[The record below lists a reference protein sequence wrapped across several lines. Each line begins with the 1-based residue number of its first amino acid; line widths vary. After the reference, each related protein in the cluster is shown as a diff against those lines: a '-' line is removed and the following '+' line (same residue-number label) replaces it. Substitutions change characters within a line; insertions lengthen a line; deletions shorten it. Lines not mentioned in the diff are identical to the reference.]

1 MRRGSESAKKL
12 PLLIADIIGAMG
24 KVAVPA
30 PPVVDVAV
38 AVADAALDD
47 ERVLALRLGKS
58 VTRCPYPSRL
68 LLLKV
73 FGRVIVANANE
84 VVLLL
89 LLLFLRI
96 DEEGM
101 GMV

>member
-1 MRRGSESAKKL
+1 M
-12 PLLIADIIGAMG
+12 
-24 KVAVPA
+24 VVVPA

-38 AVADAALDD
+38 AVADVPLDD
-47 ERVLALRLGKS
+47 ERVLALRLCRS
-58 VTRCPYPSRL
+58 VMTCPYPSRL

-73 FGRVIVANANE
+73 FGSVIVANAKE

-89 LLLFLRI
+89 LLLFLRLE
-96 DEEGM
+96 EEGM